1 MKNLLVLASM
11 LLLGAQNNTS
21 TKLVRVG
28 GEFKVK
34 SIQKTKDHSFV
45 VTFASTDSQAKVQE
59 IKLES
64 TYLHVSVEEG
74 KVLRL
79 SAEVATQ
86 QGRVVEAKQIL
97 LFLPTASSY
106 LPVWLLSRSA
116 PALSDLKGAKYIDM
130 HAPQSDFL
138 LF

>member
-1 MKNLLVLASM
+1 MKKLLLLASLA
-11 LLLGAQNNTS
+11 LLAAQNNAS
-21 TKLVRVG
+21 AELVRVG

-34 SIQKTKDHSFV
+34 SIAKTEDHGFLI
-45 VTFASTDSQAKVQE
+45 TFTSTDRKAQVQR
-59 IKLES
+59 ITLDS
-64 TYLHVSVEEG
+64 AYLHVSVEEG

-79 SAEVATQ
+79 SAEVATR
-86 QGRVVEAKQIL
+86 QGSTVAARQIL
-97 LFLPTASSY
+97 LLLPTPGSY

-138 LF
+138 MF

>member
-1 MKNLLVLASM
+1 MKKLLVSASLA
-11 LLLGAQNNTS
+11 LLAAQNNTS
-21 TKLVRVG
+21 AELVRVG

-34 SIQKTKDHSFV
+34 SIEKTEDRGFLI
-45 VTFASTDSQAKVQE
+45 TFTSTDRKAQVQE
-59 IKLES
+59 ITLDS
-64 TYLHVSVEEG
+64 AYLHVSVEEG

-79 SAEVATQ
+79 SAEVASQ
-86 QGRVVEAKQIL
+86 QGSTVAARQIL
-97 LFLPTASSY
+97 LFLPTPGSY

-138 LF
+138 MF

>member
-1 MKNLLVLASM
+1 MKNLLVLISL
-11 LLLGAQNNTS
+11 LLLGAQNNTAA
-21 TKLVRVG
+21 KLMRVG
-28 GEFKVK
+28 GEFRVK
-34 SIQKTKDHSFV
+34 SIQQTKDHSFV
-45 VTFASTDSQAKVQE
+45 VTFASTDSKAKVQE

-86 QGRVVEAKQIL
+86 QGRIVEAKQIL
-97 LFLPTASSY
+97 LFLPTSSSY

-116 PALSDLKGAKYIDM
+116 PTLSDLKGARYIDM

>member
-1 MKNLLVLASM
+1 MKKLLMLASLA
-11 LLLGAQNNTS
+11 LLAAQNNTS
-21 TKLVRVG
+21 AELVRVG

-34 SIQKTKDHSFV
+34 SIAKTGDHGFLI
-45 VTFASTDSQAKVQE
+45 TFTSTDRKSQVQR
-59 IKLES
+59 ITLDS
-64 TYLHVSVEEG
+64 AYLHVSVEEG

-79 SAEVATQ
+79 SAEVATR
-86 QGRVVEAKQIL
+86 QGSTVAARQIL
-97 LFLPTASSY
+97 LLLPTPGSY

-138 LF
+138 MF

>member
-1 MKNLLVLASM
+1 MKNLLMLASL

-34 SIQKTKDHSFV
+34 SIQKTQDHSFV

-79 SAEVATQ
+79 SAEVASQ

-97 LFLPTASSY
+97 LFLPTANSY